1 MWLLFGASELGNQ
14 TVPLSFMEQN
24 KPIKYFLYCRK
35 STEDKERQVLSLSS
49 QEEIM
54 QSVAQQNKWKIVKTF
69 HEAKSAKAPNKR
81 PFFTEMLKRISNS
94 EADGIMCW
102 ELSRL
107 ARNPDEAGTLMGM
120 LQRGEIRHIK
130 THNKDYYSED
140 NAVMSF
146 VEFGM
151 ANQYSRDVSKG
162 VKRGID
168 KKADM
173 GWRSGLAPLGYL
185 NTKTNIKGEQKIYND
200 PERFHLVK
208 QLFQFML
215 SGNYTVP
222 QLHTIAIKELG
233 LKMRPT
239 RQNPIGKLYLSELYD
254 IFSRTFYYGWYEWP
268 KGSGNW
274 KKGNQEAMI
283 TEEEYDR
290 IQFLLG
296 RRGKPRPKR
305 HKFAFTGLMKCGSCG
320 AMITAEEKFKK
331 QKNGNV
337 HHYIYY
343 HCTKKIHPDCTEK
356 SVEQKDLSEQI
367 DKILE
372 GLNIS
377 DKFKNWAIQ
386 YLHEIRKDEAQSH
399 DVALQNKQN
408 RLTQVSQQISN
419 IMLTYTSSENAND
432 ELITSQEL
440 RTLKGDLL
448 KEKEALEN
456 DIKTQGKK
464 LEEWVELSEKTFNF
478 ARYAQIWFAN
488 GNLETRRAIFACLG
502 SDFLLKDQKVALTL
516 HKPFQVIFEKRNLA
530 EKELTKLEPAKFA
543 SLKGNS
549 AVFAAEFPVMS
560 G

>member
-49 QEEIM
+49 QEAVM
-54 QSVAQQNKWKIVKTF
+54 QSVAQQNKWKIIKTF

-81 PFFTEMLKRISNS
+81 PFFTEMLKRISNN
-94 EADGIMCW
+94 EADGIICW

-107 ARNPDEAGTLMGM
+107 ARNPDDAGALMGM
-120 LQRGEIRHIK
+120 LQRSEIRHVK
-130 THNKDYYSED
+130 THNKDYYPED
-140 NAVMSF
+140 NALMSF
-146 VEFGM
+146 VEFGI
-151 ANQYSRDVSKG
+151 ANQYSRDVSRG

-185 NTKTNIKGEQKIYND
+185 NTKTNIKGEQEIYND

-208 QLFQFML
+208 QLFQLMI

-239 RQNPIGKLYLSELYD
+239 RKNPTGKLQLSELYD
-254 IFSRTFYYGWYEWP
+254 IFGRSFYYGWYEWP

-283 TEEEYDR
+283 TEGEYDR

-296 RRGKPRPKR
+296 RKGKPRSQTHR
-305 HKFAFTGLMKCGSCG
+305 FAFTGLMRCPCG
-320 AMITAEEKFKK
+320 AMVTAEEKFKR
-331 QKNGNV
+331 QKNGNI

-343 HCTKKIHPDCTEK
+343 HCTKKVSPDCVEK
-356 SVEQKDLSEQI
+356 AIELKDFERQV
-367 DKILE
+367 DNILANL
-372 GLNIS
+372 GIS
-377 DKFKNWAIQ
+377 PKFQEWAVK
-386 YLHEIRKDEAQSH
+386 YLHEIRKDEAQSQEVSF
-399 DVALQNKQN
+399 VAKQK
-408 RLTQVSQQISN
+408 RLDAVVGQLDNLI
-419 IMLTYTSSENAND
+419 LLYTSPENVNSQLLSTE
-432 ELITSQEL
+432 ELKNS
-440 RTLKGDLL
+440 KSSLL
-448 KEKEALEN
+448 KEK
-456 DIKTQGKK
+456 TK
-464 LEEWVELSEKTFNF
+464 LEEELNSQGKEIEKWIELTEKTFNF
-478 ARYAQIWFAN
+478 ARYARTWFAK
-488 GNLETRRAIFACLG
+488 GDLDTKRAIFACLG
-502 SDFLLKDQKVALTL
+502 SDFLLKDQKVTLTL

-530 EKELTKLEPAKFA
+530 EKELAKLEPAEFG
-543 SLKGNS
+543 SLKVKL
-549 AVFAAEFPVMS
+549 AVFATKFPVLS